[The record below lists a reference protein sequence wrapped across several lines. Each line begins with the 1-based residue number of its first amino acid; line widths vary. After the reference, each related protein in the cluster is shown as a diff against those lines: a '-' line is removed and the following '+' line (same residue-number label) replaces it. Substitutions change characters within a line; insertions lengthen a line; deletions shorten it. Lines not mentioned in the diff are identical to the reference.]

1 MFGKKSAGIPPSGG
15 SLFGSTTVSWETQYK
30 EGNSMWKVPRLI
42 RLNDNIVVR
51 EDETAIFMR
60 DGKILSTF
68 EQPGRYALTD
78 INAPLVGPLV
88 KALSGVQQQ
97 AEAYYLQRR
106 YMDGKFG
113 SQEPYQFTDPT
124 FGVVNLR
131 VFGEYR
137 WKISDVN
144 IFVSQFIGTFN
155 VETSDEVEQR
165 LREQIVILV
174 YNALGKMKEQGL
186 KVTDLPSNLTT
197 IEQVVITTSQDHFRQ
212 FGVEINKIQ
221 QLNISLP
228 EEVQKAVDTRSE
240 MSVLGV
246 NYIQYQAGQ
255 AMVDASKNQSGVAGI
270 GAGLGVGLGAGAGM
284 GYAFSNQM
292 TGMQQQ
298 QGRNCPKCGTLVPQT
313 SNFCPNCGFNMAQQ
327 QTSMVKCPS
336 CGTEM
341 PAGSKFCPNCGNSM
355 APKQPQALKCPKCG
369 TDVDQGVKFC
379 PNCGNKM

>member
-1 MFGKKSAGIPPSGG
+1 MFGKKSAGIPSSGG
-15 SLFGSTTVSWETQYK
+15 SLLGSTTVTWETQYK

-51 EDETAIFMR
+51 EDESAIFMR
-60 DGKILSTF
+60 DGKILTVF

-78 INAPLVGPLV
+78 INAPIVGPLV

-97 AEAYYLQRR
+97 AEVYYLQRR
-106 YMDGKFG
+106 YLDGKFG

-144 IFVSQFIGTFN
+144 VFVSQFIGTFN
-155 VETSDEVEQR
+155 VETSDDVEQR

-255 AMVDASKNQSGVAGI
+255 AMVDASKNSSGVAGI

-284 GYAFSNQM
+284 GYAFSNQLSC
-292 TGMQQQ
+292 MQQQ
-298 QGRNCPKCGTLVPQT
+298 QGRNCPKCGTLVPQNN
-313 SNFCPNCGFNMAQQ
+313 NFCPSCGFNMQQQQVKTAKCPNCG
-327 QTSMVKCPS
+327 
-336 CGTEM
+336 TEV
-341 PAGSKFCPNCGNSM
+341 PEGSKFCPNCGNTM
-355 APKQPQALKCPKCG
+355 AEKQPQTIKCPKCG
-369 TDVDQGVKFC
+369 TDVGQGVKFC